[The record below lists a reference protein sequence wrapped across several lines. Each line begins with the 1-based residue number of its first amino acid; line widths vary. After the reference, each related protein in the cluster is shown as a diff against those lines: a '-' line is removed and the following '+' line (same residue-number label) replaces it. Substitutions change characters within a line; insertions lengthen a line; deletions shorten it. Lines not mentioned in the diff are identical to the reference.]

1 MLLALD
7 VGNTNITLGLFRGE
21 EELIRTWRL
30 STDRERTADEYG
42 SIIVGL
48 LQTADL
54 SHQDVA
60 AMVVACVVPPAA
72 APLREMARRY
82 FHTDPLFVEPGV
94 RTGIAIVTD
103 NPQEVGADRIA
114 NAVSAF
120 GRHGG
125 PAVVVDIGTAT
136 TFDAISAKGEYLG
149 GAIAPGIGIASEA
162 LFSRTAKLPRVELRR
177 PTHVIGRN
185 TVASIQSGLV
195 FGYAALIDGL
205 VMRLTRELA
214 PPDGEGVR
222 VIGTGGHSDV
232 LADEIRTIQF
242 LEPDLTLDG
251 LRRIW
256 RRNHGKRSRC

>member
-21 EELIRTWRL
+21 EELVGTWRVGT
-30 STDRERTADEYG
+30 SSGRTADEYG
-42 SIIVGL
+42 SIIVALVQAAGL
-48 LQTADL
+48 SPRDI
-54 SHQDVA
+54 A
-60 AMVVACVVPPAA
+60 AMVVACVVPQAA
-72 APLREMARRY
+72 GPLREMAQRY
-82 FHTDPLFVEPGV
+82 FRTDPLFVEPGV

-114 NAVSAF
+114 NAVSAY

-177 PTHVIGRN
+177 PPHAIGRN
-185 TVASIQSGLV
+185 TVASIQSGLI

-205 VMRLTRELA
+205 VARLSIELA
-214 PPDGEGVR
+214 PPAGAGVR
-222 VIGTGGHSDV
+222 VIGTGGHFDV
-232 LADEIRTIQF
+232 LAEEVQTVQF
-242 LEPDLTLDG
+242 VEPDLTLDG

-256 RRNHGKRSRC
+256 HRNHGKRSRC